1 MRKHMTIALYNLC
14 RTNKLYPTCLLLND
28 IVLGPPKGGGIFSDV
43 YKGRHPRMGQNLCV
57 KVVRFYERSHID
69 AMLKA
74 YAKEAMLWRQLHH
87 PSIIPLYGVHYLRTD
102 KSDES
107 YKICLVSP
115 WMENGNLVK
124 YLSNNPEVPREPL
137 IYDIALGLEYMHSE
151 LSLIHGD
158 LKGSNILVNDE
169 GHACIT
175 DFGLSIL
182 RTESTLSRA
191 LGTNTVGAC
200 SYRWSA
206 PEIVD
211 DLHPTPASDIW
222 AFGCVCYEVLTGN
235 LPFPEC
241 ITDAQVI
248 IDLADQIKPAEKP
261 WTVTQRE
268 DIIWSLI
275 DKCWE
280 IDTRKRPTC
289 GEIIATLE
297 EIFGVAREPSG
308 LGMETL
314 IEHGRQLFQLADLS
328 GNVRDSELEWIE
340 ELLHHEN
347 TWSLICPC
355 TYWQP
360 G

>member
-1 MRKHMTIALYNLC
+1 MRKHMTIALCNLC
-14 RTNKLYPTCLLLND
+14 RVSKLYPTCLLLKD
-28 IVLGPPKGGGIFSDV
+28 IVLGPSKGGGGFSDV
-43 YKGRHPRMGQNLCV
+43 HKGYHPAMEQILCV
-57 KVVRFYERSHID
+57 KVVRLYERSDVD
-69 AMLKA
+69 AALKA

-137 IYDIALGLEYMHSE
+137 IYDTALGLEYMHSE
-151 LSLIHGD
+151 HSMIHSD
-158 LKGSNILVNDE
+158 LKGFNILVNEE

-211 DLHPTPASDIW
+211 DPHPTLASDIW
-222 AFGCVCYEVLTGN
+222 AFGCVCYEALTGS

-241 ITDAQVI
+241 TMDAQVI
-248 IDLADQIKPAEKP
+248 MRLTNQIKPAEKP
-261 WTVTQRE
+261 RTVTQRE

-275 DKCWE
+275 EKCWE
-280 IDTRKRPTC
+280 IDSRERPTC
-289 GEIIATLE
+289 KEIIATLK
-297 EIFGVAREPSG
+297 EIPGVARVPSE
-308 LGMETL
+308 LEMETL
-314 IEHGRQLFQLADLS
+314 IEHGRQLFQLADPL
-328 GNVRDSELEWIE
+328 GNVRDSELELIE
-340 ELLHHEN
+340 GLLLNVRSSGLPLPH
-347 TWSLICPC
+347 TIYRVL
-355 TYWQP
+355 
-360 G
+360 